1 MPLPVKSGNLKKRM
15 ILRPQI
21 WACSVA
27 IAALIMP
34 AAHAQQ
40 PEATATATAEAKR
53 DFSLTAQPLSSA
65 IVRFAAQTGTNILV
79 DGTLPANIRTA
90 PVRGKLSVDAA
101 LAQMLSGTGYSY
113 RRNDARSFTLIRPGA
128 QNAAKAGDADVQL
141 NVITVSTGTPSVSG
155 LVAGKDAPYETTAA
169 VTSIDAAT
177 LQEKNA
183 GNIDNALRASAG
195 TFTRKA
201 MSGAG
206 VAVNIRGMEGY
217 GRVNMMIDGARQN
230 IRVMGH
236 GVSGGSAFVDSDL
249 LAGMDMGRGSLG
261 GAAGVGTL
269 GGAANFRTLGIDD
282 VILPGNS
289 YGAMSTIKFGN
300 NAYDWSRMAAA
311 GARTQNGIGFMGAF
325 NRRDSGAPKSG
336 VDEKGRRLINP
347 NQQEDLKSGLAKLEF
362 GNGEDHKLLLGGVWY
377 NNKSTIRSEPQTYRN
392 QTYTARYDFTPDNDL
407 IDLTVN
413 AYYNDAQVRFTEGN
427 YAGQFTRDKGMGID
441 VTNRSHLDLTN
452 DIALKLTYGGAY
464 YHDDVT
470 NGQSWGTGGPGDGKI
485 GIGSLFTDATFS
497 YGMFDLTTGFHYD
510 TFRLQGDVARKRGS
524 ETVLEAIDRSDSS
537 LNPRVTLA
545 VTPVDGIQL
554 YSTYAKTF
562 RPPTVTET
570 FFPGAHGKTPNPT
583 SPNPDLEGETSK
595 GWEFGVNVLEK
606 DVLASGD
613 ALRMKANYF
622 SNDVENYI
630 TSGPYSMKNMPMLKF
645 INIPGKTRIKGFEL
659 EANYDSGFAF
669 AGISYSKTKTDLPYG
684 MWSDGFGIGELNGL
698 PDYTV
703 TINAGFRALD
713 EKLTIGGQIRR
724 VGKTKAV
731 KPPMGPQ
738 LIDVEGYMLADAY
751 ASYKYNENA
760 TFFLNIENITNQAYK
775 PAQYMD
781 AQKLGRGRTVIGGM
795 TLRF

>member
-1 MPLPVKSGNLKKRM
+1 MPLHVMNGKFTRPLKLISTALSCSTAFILMAMPMHMAAAQQPAAVLSGNVKTNFAIPAQPLTFAVAQFASQSGIKIRLASGLPATIRTTAISGNLTADEALSRM
-15 ILRPQI
+15 LQGTGYNYYQSD
-21 WACSVA
+21 AGSFTVA
-27 IAALIMP
+27 W
-34 AAHAQQ
+34 QGG
-40 PEATATATAEAKR
+40 
-53 DFSLTAQPLSSA
+53 
-65 IVRFAAQTGTNILV
+65 GT
-79 DGTLPANIRTA
+79 
-90 PVRGKLSVDAA
+90 
-101 LAQMLSGTGYSY
+101 LSGT
-113 RRNDARSFTLIRPGA
+113 DPEA
-128 QNAAKAGDADVQL
+128 VQL
-141 NVITVSTGTPSVSG
+141 ETIMIRSAHPTVSGMVSD
-155 LVAGKDAPYETTAA
+155 KDSIYRTTAA
-169 VTSIDAAT
+169 VTTMDAQD
-177 LQEKNA
+177 LREKS
-183 GNIDNALRASAG
+183 GGDIDNAVRASAG

-236 GVSGGSAFVDSDL
+236 GVSGGSAFIDSDL
-249 LAGMDMGRGSLG
+249 LAGLDMGRGSLG

-269 GGAANFRTLGIDD
+269 GGAANFRTIGIDD
-282 VILPGNS
+282 VILPGKS

-300 NAYDWSRMAAA
+300 NAYDWSTMAAA
-311 GARTQNGIGFMGAF
+311 GARAQNGIGFMGAF

-336 VDEKGRRLINP
+336 VDDNGRRLMNP

-362 GNGEDHKLLLGGVWY
+362 GNGEDHRLLLGGVWY
-377 NNKSTIRSEPQTYRN
+377 DNKSTIRSEPQTYRN
-392 QTYTARYDFTPDNDL
+392 QTYTARYDFTPDNEL

-413 AYYNDAQVRFTEGN
+413 AFYNDAQVRFTEGN

-452 DIALKLTYGGAY
+452 DIALNLTYGGAY

-470 NGQSWGTGGPGDGKI
+470 NGQSWGTGGPGDGEI

-510 TFRLQGDVARKRGS
+510 TFRLQGDVARKSGS
-524 ETVLEAIDRSDSS
+524 QTVLEEIDRSENSF
-537 LNPRVTLA
+537 NPRVTLA
-545 VTPVDGIQL
+545 VTPIDGIQL
-554 YSTYAKTF
+554 YTTYAKTF

-595 GWEFGVNVLEK
+595 GWEFGANMLETNVL
-606 DVLASGD
+606 AAGD
-613 ALRMKANYF
+613 ILRMKASYF

-698 PDYTV
+698 PDYTA

-760 TFFLNIENITNQAYK
+760 TFFLNIENITNEAYK

-781 AQKLGRGRTVIGGM
+781 SRKLGRGRTVIGGM
-795 TLRF
+795 TVRF

>member
-1 MPLPVKSGNLKKRM
+1 MPSPAKSVKKTKPM
-15 ILRPQI
+15 ILRLHVL
-21 WACSVA
+21 ACSVA
-27 IAALIMP
+27 ILALSLP
-34 AAHAQQ
+34 QAQAQ
-40 PEATATATAEAKR
+40 NREVNTATAELKK
-53 DFSLTAQPLSSA
+53 DYSLAAQPLSSA
-65 IVRFAAQTGTNILV
+65 IVRLSAQAGINILA
-79 DGTLPANIRTA
+79 DGTLPAGIKSS
-90 PVRGKLSVDAA
+90 PVQGSLLVSEA
-101 LAQMLSGTGYSY
+101 LAQMLRGTGYAY
-113 RRNDARSFTLIRPGA
+113 QRNDARSFTLIR
-128 QNAAKAGDADVQL
+128 QSAKNTGQSADADVQL
-141 NVITVSTGTPSVSG
+141 DVITIQTGNRSISG
-155 LVAGKDAPYETTAA
+155 LVAGKDAPYQTTAA
-169 VTSIDAAT
+169 VTSVDAQT
-177 LQEKNA
+177 LREKNA
-183 GNIDNALRASAG
+183 GNLDAAIRSSAG

-236 GVSGGSAFVDSDL
+236 GVSGGSAFIDSDL
-249 LAGMDMGRGSLG
+249 LAGLDMGRGSLG

-282 VILPGNS
+282 VILPGKS
-289 YGAMSTIKFGN
+289 YGAMSTIKYGN
-300 NAYDWSRMAAA
+300 NAYDWSTMAAA
-311 GARTQNGIGFMGAF
+311 GMRAENGVGVMGAF
-325 NRRDSGAPKSG
+325 NRRDSGAPKGG
-336 VDEKGRRLINP
+336 VDEKGRRLIDR
-347 NQQEDLKSGLAKLEF
+347 NQAEDLKSGLAKLEL
-362 GNGEDHKLLLGGVWY
+362 GHGEDHKLLLGGIWY
-377 NNKSTIRSEPQTYRN
+377 NNKSTIRGEAQDYLN

-413 AYYNDAQVRFTEGN
+413 AYYNDAQVRFTEGK
-427 YAGQFTRDKGMGID
+427 YGGQFTRDKGMGID
-441 VTNRSHLDLTN
+441 VTNRSHVDLSN
-452 DIALKLTYGGAY
+452 DVALKLTYGGAY

-510 TFRLQGDVARKRGS
+510 TFRLQGDIVKKQGS
-524 ETVLEAIDRSDSS
+524 KTVLEYTDRSESS
-537 LNPRVTLA
+537 FNPRVTLA
-545 VTPVDGIQL
+545 ATPFDGVQF

-570 FFPGAHGKTPNPT
+570 FFPGAHSPSPNPT

-595 GWEFGVNVLEK
+595 GWEFGVNILEK
-606 DVLASGD
+606 DVLAPGD

-630 TSGPYSMKNMPMLKF
+630 TSGAYSMKNMPMLKF
-645 INIPGKTRIKGFEL
+645 VNIPGKTRIKGFEL

-669 AGISYSKTKTDLPYG
+669 AGLAYSKTSTGLPYG

-713 EKLTIGGQIRR
+713 EKLTIGGQVRR
-724 VGKTKAV
+724 IGKTKAV

-738 LIDVEGYMLADAY
+738 LIDVDGYMLADAY

-760 TFFLNIENITNQAYK
+760 TFFLNIENITNKAYK
-775 PAQYMD
+775 PAQFKD
-781 AQKLGRGRTVIGGM
+781 PQLFGRGRTVIGGM